1 MIEKLLRYSLN
12 TAEAAVLWRE
22 WRCWRRGNCRAS
34 EISGFMPFLAD
45 SCRLHTC
52 DNLITRWTLN
62 YSDVLFYT
70 VYFILSAI
78 FHFISNILFYRRY
91 FILSAY
97 ILFYR
102 WYFVLSADKIKHG
115 DKMKYTPI
123 KWNIVDK
130 VKYRR

>member
-1 MIEKLLRYSLN
+1 MIGKLLRYSPN

-22 WRCWRRGNCRAS
+22 WQRWQWDNCRAS
-34 EISGFMPFLAD
+34 GISGFMPFLANL
-45 SCRLHTC
+45 CRLRTC
-52 DNLITRWTLN
+52 DNLITKWTLN

-123 KWNIVDK
+123 KWNIADK
-130 VKYRR
+130 VKYSQ